1 MQDKVSIAAL
11 RAVERSQLSPC
22 LRDGTAG
29 SGRYPESEQLES
41 CGFQLVCILSAG
53 WMGWCQCR
61 TQVMGP
67 GRPTHVD
74 RTLVTVFL
82 TG

>member
-29 SGRYPESEQLES
+29 SGRYPESEQLGS

-53 WMGWCQCR
+53 WMG
-61 TQVMGP
+61 
-67 GRPTHVD
+67 
-74 RTLVTVFL
+74 
-82 TG
+82 